1 MEELQRLQA
10 SRRGHRGHL
19 TKLLKKSKE
28 IIEHQTAIDD
38 LTRALAETTLEQLR
52 RKQDVLK
59 EIDGNIQQKITEAED
74 LEAEITEA
82 EGFQD
87 EIAEN
92 IAQIC
97 VIIKRIPSTVPSVTL
112 DHANT
117 TPNTSQSPLVPNV
130 DPVLPESST
139 ITTSNA
145 NPTQSNASIP
155 SSSSSNTLSPTT
167 SSSTIPSPPSQT
179 QVPNLI
185 PNPIGITNHS
195 RLPKLVLPT
204 FGGGPLEWLSF
215 WDSFNV
221 AVNSKTGLSDIEKF
235 NYLHTCSTIWRGTT
249 GNFGIS
255 INQ

>member
-1 MEELQRLQA
+1 M
-10 SRRGHRGHL
+10 

-28 IIEHQTAIDD
+28 IIEHQAAIDD

-59 EIDGNIQQKITEAED
+59 EIDGNIQQKIAEIT
-74 LEAEITEA
+74 EAEITEA
-82 EGFQD
+82 KGFQD

-92 IAQIC
+92 IAQIS

-112 DHANT
+112 DHANI

-145 NPTQSNASIP
+145 NPAQSNASIT
-155 SSSSSNTLSPTT
+155 TLSPTT

-179 QVPNLI
+179 
-185 PNPIGITNHS
+185 
-195 RLPKLVLPT
+195 
-204 FGGGPLEWLSF
+204 
-215 WDSFNV
+215 
-221 AVNSKTGLSDIEKF
+221 
-235 NYLHTCSTIWRGTT
+235 
-249 GNFGIS
+249 
-255 INQ
+255 